1 MTRILWYIAFL
12 LLLSATGRAQFPVR
26 VQVNVVQPVPPYL
39 PQLKADLA
47 GNHYGQLNQD
57 ISSHLSIILSY
68 TGRSQQRIKLA
79 GSIER
84 VAPAPISVSLRPDF
98 QPAAPIIMGPQ
109 QAMLSLNSS
118 LLQSAFGNFS
128 ENSLVFTN
136 CDLNTLRQ
144 NGVDYKLPEGT
155 YRICVTAYDYDHPGF
170 SAPLSPPGTGCA
182 YFTICYT
189 ASAPQ
194 FILPV
199 TTILQSNSG
208 FLDLTPRSTQVQFTW
223 TPPATTC
230 GMPFGPLTYEIEI
243 RRVFNGQTVTDALSN
258 PYVFHQ
264 QNIPATTFFLDTL
277 KYAHVLVPGQ
287 QYITRVKANFIP
299 MIGSPLEVANQ
310 GYSQIGAFTWQP
322 VNYFPGN
329 GLAANNNPDSS
340 QIAAN
345 QGKPLPPGAT
355 ILPGGYIV
363 QNYTPGASCPAG
375 APVSGTTPLSSG
387 PAGQDLTIGG
397 FKMHVDQATAN
408 TDGSYHGTGY
418 VVWHP
423 FAADIHL
430 SVNFDS
436 LRVNDQKV
444 VFAGVA
450 LTATAGGFPDWSV
463 FGGSDAIAKLTGLAG
478 NSLGAIQTR
487 IGSGASSINQAS
499 AANVLSFPLGLT
511 TTLGGMPFTLA
522 IMGISFRPSCNNMN
536 VLLPLN
542 VPDLGGSLAL
552 AGSGLQID
560 PNKLFSAAGDAVLY
574 LPQNLTLTAGGL
586 QFNFD
591 GCPNAGSNSIDTS
604 KGVYVNWDPTNGLSK
619 IVVNAD
625 ISFIGGASIVAV
637 DKNDQRLTT
646 PAAIH
651 AKFSFSDWNDWV
663 ASATLPNDFELAG
676 LPGFPIHS
684 DGLFYDHSNHQN
696 PTGPGIPGGIV
707 FPPGYKG
714 AEDASFQGLYI
725 PNLTMSLPST
735 FVKFNGSTTGGIS
748 FQDFILDN
756 SGVTTTINATNIL
769 DISTGDLGGWAF
781 SIDKISIGIVQNNFQ
796 SGMEMNGQLRLP
808 IASSSL
814 LYTCNLN
821 STDGKVNYQFVV
833 QPGGQL
839 DIPLWVAQ
847 LSLDPNSS
855 LMINNDANGMA
866 IKSHLNGSIGVSID
880 VSGFP
885 KVNLPALSFQD
896 MAMANRADTNANAAT
911 GFFFNAGTWSLG
923 GGVPIPASLT
933 GAFPAG
939 INSSDLAA
947 NGPNPGDPTP
957 ANAGDPTPADANA
970 GDPTAAYPNAG
981 DPTPADATSAY
992 PAAPAPYDDGS
1003 SQSTMAGFS
1012 LDLSDFRPYFSP
1024 NSTTSFEA
1032 GVYFAVKVG
1041 IGFGDA
1047 SVISGSATL
1056 GILGQVNFPSGSA
1069 PKPSFDKIDCK
1080 QVIIDGDIGPVTVHG
1095 ELDFLNNDATYGD
1108 GIKGT
1113 LSATFPFAQLNA
1125 AAQFGTTLPTAGGFH
1140 YWAVGGS
1147 VYMDAGILI
1156 GPGLTV
1162 NGFGGG
1168 IYHNMT
1174 LSIPNDND
1182 IRSHPPTTPGT
1193 FPMVPQNNTTG
1204 IQAELLVAIIQP
1216 TIVNASLTLSV
1227 EIVNGGLGKM
1237 QLNGQGYAIT
1247 DPPENTDAV
1256 VSVTMQMTY
1265 DFVNK
1270 IFDTY
1275 IDAQFHFLIAYANA
1289 PIWIH
1294 GGPDGDYF
1302 YVGRPDQGDVNKVSL
1317 QLINIGSP
1325 GDDLYVNLGATAYF
1339 DAGTELPA
1347 FPPLPPDIAS
1357 NLNKSSNDAAVASM
1371 LKLIA
1376 GGGNP
1381 GFMFGADVQGHI
1393 RLELLFLYAEVD
1405 AELGFD
1411 VAFEH
1416 VTNPPA
1422 GCAQPDGTFGLNN
1435 WYGMGQF
1442 YAYFD
1447 LQIGLH
1453 VDAWFYDGD
1462 VALVEEKAWAVLQAG
1477 LPNPSWVNGEVH
1489 VEGSAL
1495 GGLVHVSGDFPFSFG
1510 TECNIPFNPLDDIQM
1525 ITDIGPTD
1533 SADVFASP
1541 YAAFSVPMNDV
1552 DYPIQVPADQN
1563 HSQPYTRTFRFYE
1576 NQFSLFKEQQDGSDS
1591 LVTSIG
1597 YGGTVSNSTDGLAS
1611 SMYPHDMLE
1620 PHTRYKVYVKCG
1632 VDEVV
1637 NGQSQQPAGSPGF
1650 QDTTYYFTTGS
1661 APPNLVPENISYSY
1675 PIDGQRYLLQ
1685 NEFGR
1690 HGEIRMGYWQYNLLP
1705 PPAPAA
1711 SLGGYNYF
1719 VYFLSATGDT
1729 LKTTFTMD
1737 QANNKLNYTIP
1748 AGLKNNMVYDMQVW
1762 VVPRTLLAMKT
1773 NLPSVTRETETITN
1787 KVTSAP
1793 PMSNVQPSAASG
1805 GSPQPAP
1812 MPLMSTVSISR
1823 NKIVPLNIGH
1833 PLGTIPIFT
1842 ARFQTSQYNSFADK
1856 MAAYGQWTTKT
1867 EDNFRDLTLYSTV
1880 TTSEEFDEFEMKGY
1894 TSGCTHC
1901 DADTVAVFPA
1911 MFGAAIPWNN
1921 SAQNDK
1927 FASDNLYANAFTLAF
1942 YGITADLGAPEV
1954 RDALHPV
1961 YTLYTD
1967 GMPYQPK
1974 LPSLFTPLRSTMT
1987 SVANTGYAAT
1997 NGPKPASA
2005 NGASSNGG
2013 GGNSEFA
2020 TSVRGPLLASELQ
2033 PAAPAGMMGFH
2044 TAGSFIGLPASYIT
2058 PSTTSGGSSQ
2068 SQRTVFTGT
2077 LQANTAANN
2086 ILVVGPHLLWK
2097 HDNYIYADYQLLQ
2110 QFATNFLANQQ
2121 QTTWLPFTGTIP
2133 TALLQALTYGDN
2145 VTLATGEYGS
2155 VTADPTRYSSRWND
2169 PTITQLANTIRALP
2183 FQPLPSGTTRTLQ
2196 FNYQFPFCGGCSM
2209 SSTVPASFN
2218 YGLIHPT
2225 LVNQSMKLVK

>member
-1 MTRILWYIAFL
+1 MTRILCYIAFL

-47 GNHYGQLNQD
+47 GNRASQLNQD
-57 ISSHLSIILSY
+57 ITSHLSIVLSY
-68 TGRSQQRIKLA
+68 TGRGQQRIKLA

-84 VAPAPISVSLRPDF
+84 IAPAPIGVSLRPDF
-98 QPAAPIIMGPQ
+98 QPAQPIIMGPQ
-109 QAMLSLNSS
+109 QAMLSLNST

-128 ENSLVFTN
+128 ENSLVYTN

-144 NGVDYKLPEGT
+144 NGIDYKLPEGT
-155 YRICVTAYDYDHPGF
+155 YRLCVTAYDYDRPGF
-170 SAPLSPPGTGCA
+170 STPLSPPGTGCA

-208 FLDLTPRSTQVQFTW
+208 FQDLTPRSTQVQFTW
-223 TPPATTC
+223 TPPTTTC
-230 GMPFGPLTYEIEI
+230 GMPIGPLTYEIEI

-310 GYSQIGAFTWQP
+310 GYSQIGAFTYAP

-329 GLAANNNPDSS
+329 GLPVNP
-340 QIAAN
+340 N
-345 QGKPLPPGAT
+345 PVPPGPPVPVSS
-355 ILPGGYIV
+355 IMPGGYII

-375 APVSGTTPLSSG
+375 TPISGTTPLSSS
-387 PAGQDLTIGG
+387 PAGLDLTIGG
-397 FKMHVDQATAN
+397 FKMHVDQATVK

-436 LRVNDQKV
+436 LRVNDQKM
-444 VFAGVA
+444 VFAGTA

-463 FGGSDAIAKLTGLAG
+463 FGGTDAIAKLTGLAG
-478 NSLGAIQTR
+478 NSLGSIQTR
-487 IGSGASSINQAS
+487 IANGAYSINQAS
-499 AANVLSFPLGLT
+499 AASAVSFPLGLN
-511 TTLGGMPFTLA
+511 TTLGGAPFTLA
-522 IMGISFRPSCNNMN
+522 IMGISFRPTCNNMN
-536 VLLPLN
+536 VLLSLN

-560 PNKLFSAAGDAVLY
+560 PNKILSTSGTAVLY
-574 LPQNLTLTAGGL
+574 LPQDLTLSTGSL

-591 GCPNAGSNSIDTS
+591 GCPNAGSNSVDTS
-604 KGVYVNWDPTNGLSK
+604 KGVYVNWDPTNGLSN

-625 ISFIGGASIVAV
+625 IRFVGGTSIVAV
-637 DKNDQRLTT
+637 DKNDQRLST

-651 AKFSFSDWNDWV
+651 ARFSFSDWNDWV
-663 ASATLPNDFELAG
+663 ATATLPNDFELAG

-684 DGLFYDHSNHQN
+684 DGLYYDHSTRSN
-696 PTGPGIPGGIV
+696 PASIT
-707 FPPGYKG
+707 FPSGYKG
-714 AEDASFQGLYI
+714 AQDQSFQGLYI
-725 PNLTMSLPST
+725 PNLGMSLPST
-735 FVKFNGSTTGGIS
+735 FVKFDGSKPGGIS
-748 FQDFILDN
+748 FQNFILDN
-756 SGVTTTINATNIL
+756 SGVTTTISATNIL

-781 SIDKISIGIVQNNFQ
+781 SIDKISIGVVQDNFQ
-796 SGMEMNGQLRLP
+796 SGMQMNGQLKLP
-808 IASSSL
+808 VSSSSL

-821 STDGKVNYQFVV
+821 STGGKVNYQFVV
-833 QPGGQL
+833 QPGGEL

-847 LSLDPNSS
+847 LNLDPNSS
-855 LMINNDANGMA
+855 LVINSDANGMA
-866 IKSHLNGSIGVSID
+866 IKSHLNGSINVAID

-885 KVNLPALSFQD
+885 KVSLPALSFQD
-896 MAMANRADTNANAAT
+896 MAMANRADTNANAAS
-911 GFFFNAGTWSLG
+911 GFYFNAGTWSLG
-923 GGVPIPASLT
+923 GGIPIPAGFTSAPL
-933 GAFPAG
+933 PAG
-939 INSSDLAA
+939 LNGSDLAA
-947 NGPNPGDPTP
+947 SGPNPGDPM
-957 ANAGDPTPADANA
+957 PT
-970 GDPTAAYPNAG
+970 
-981 DPTPADATSAY
+981 
-992 PAAPAPYDDGS
+992 PYDDGS
-1003 SQSTMAGFS
+1003 SQGTIAGFS
-1012 LDLSDFRPYFSP
+1012 LSLSDFKPYFSP
-1024 NSTTSFEA
+1024 NSTSSFEA
-1032 GVYFAVKVG
+1032 GVYFNVKVG

-1047 SVISGSATL
+1047 SVISGSANL
-1056 GILGQVNFPSGSA
+1056 GILGQVNLASGSA

-1080 QVIIDGDIGPVTVHG
+1080 QVIIDGDIGPITVHG
-1095 ELDFLNNDATYGD
+1095 ELDFLNNDQTYGD

-1113 LSATFPFAQLNA
+1113 LSATFPFAQFNA
-1125 AAQFGTTLPTAGGFH
+1125 AAQFGTTLPSAGNFH

-1147 VYMDAGILI
+1147 VYLDAGILI

-1174 LSIPNDND
+1174 LTVPTADPNE
-1182 IRSHPPTTPGT
+1182 IRNHPSTSPGT
-1193 FPMVPQNNTTG
+1193 IPMVPQINTTG

-1216 TIVNASLTLSV
+1216 TIVNASLLLSV
-1227 EIVNGGLGKM
+1227 EIHNGGLSLM

-1247 DPPENTDAV
+1247 DPPGNSDAV
-1256 VSVTMQMTY
+1256 VSVGMQMTY

-1270 IFDTY
+1270 VFDTY
-1275 IDAQFHFLIAYANA
+1275 IDAQFHFLIATANA

-1302 YVGRPDQGDVNKVSL
+1302 YVGRPDQGDANKVSL
-1317 QLINIGSP
+1317 QLINIGNP
-1325 GDDLYVNLGATAYF
+1325 GDDLYVYLGATAYF

-1347 FPPLPPDIAS
+1347 FPPLPPEIAS
-1357 NLNKSSNDAAVASM
+1357 NLDKSSNDAAVTSM
-1371 LKLIA
+1371 LKLIGA
-1376 GGGNP
+1376 GGNP

-1393 RLELLFLYAEVD
+1393 RLQLLFLYAEVD

-1422 GCAQPDGTFGLNN
+1422 GCAAPDGSFGLNN

-1453 VDAWFYDGD
+1453 VDAWFFDGD

-1620 PHTRYKVYVKCG
+1620 PHTMYKVYVKCG

-1637 NGQSQQPAGSPGF
+1637 NGQEQQAVGSPGF

-1675 PIDGQRYLLQ
+1675 PINGQRYLLQ

-1690 HGEIRMGYWQYNLLP
+1690 HGEIRTGRWQYDLLP
-1705 PPAPAA
+1705 PPSPTLA
-1711 SLGGYNYF
+1711 GYNYF

-1737 QANNKLNYTIP
+1737 EANNKLNYTIP
-1748 AGLKNNMVYDMQVW
+1748 AGLKNNTVYDMQVW
-1762 VVPRTLLAMKT
+1762 VVPRGLLAMKT
-1773 NLPSVTRETETITN
+1773 NLPSVTRETETVSN
-1787 KVTSAP
+1787 KVTSSS
-1793 PMSNVQPSAASG
+1793 PMGKGQPS
-1805 GSPQPAP
+1805 
-1812 MPLMSTVSISR
+1812 MPLMSTVSINR
-1823 NKIVPLNIGH
+1823 NKVVPLNISH
-1833 PLGTIPIFT
+1833 PPGSIPIFT

-1856 MAAYGQWTTKT
+1856 MAAYGGWTTKT

-1894 TSGCTHC
+1894 TSGCTLC
-1901 DADTVAVFPA
+1901 GSNVPVYPA
-1911 MFGAAIPWNN
+1911 LFGAVIPWNN

-1927 FASDNLYANAFTLAF
+1927 FASDNLYANAFTLPF

-1961 YTLYTD
+1961 YTVYTD

-1974 LPSLFTPLRSTMT
+1974 LPALATLLQKSTSM
-1987 SVANTGYAAT
+1987 SVANSGYAAANT
-1997 NGPKPASA
+1997 PGLASGKS
-2005 NGASSNGG
+2005 NSSG
-2013 GGNSEFA
+2013 GGNPMFA
-2020 TSVRGPLLASELQ
+2020 TSVRGPIMASEQQ

-2044 TAGSFIGLPASYIT
+2044 SAGSFIGLPVSYMS
-2058 PSTTSGGSSQ
+2058 PSTTGSGNSQ
-2068 SQRTVFTGT
+2068 QRPELNATLRTG
-2077 LQANTAANN
+2077 AAANN

-2110 QFATNFLANQQ
+2110 QFATTFLANQQ
-2121 QTTWLPFTGTIP
+2121 QTISLPFTGTIP
-2133 TALLQALTYGDN
+2133 TALLQALTYGGN
-2145 VTLATGEYGS
+2145 ITLATGEYGS
-2155 VTADPTRYSSRWND
+2155 ITADPSRYSAKWND
-2169 PTITQLANTIRALP
+2169 PTITQLANTLKGLA
-2183 FQPLPSGTTRTLQ
+2183 FQPLPSGTTWTLQ
-2196 FNYQFPFCGGCSM
+2196 FGYQFPFCGGCSM
-2209 SSTVPASFN
+2209 NSTVPTSFN
-2218 YGLIHPT
+2218 YGLVHPT
-2225 LVNQSMKLVK
+2225 LINQSMKLVK

>member
-1 MTRILWYIAFL
+1 MTRILFYIAFL
-12 LLLSATGRAQFPVR
+12 LLLSATGRGQFPVG

-57 ISSHLSIILSY
+57 ITSHLSVIIRY
-68 TGRSQQRIKLA
+68 TGRGQQRIKLA

-84 VAPAPISVSLRPDF
+84 VSPAPIGISLRPDF
-98 QPAAPIIMGPQ
+98 QPAQPIIIGPQ
-109 QAMLSLNSS
+109 QAMLSLNST
-118 LLQSAFGNFS
+118 LLQSAFGNFA
-128 ENSLVFTN
+128 ENSLVYTN

-144 NGVDYKLPEGT
+144 NGIDYKLPEGT

-199 TTILQSNSG
+199 TTLLQSNSS
-208 FLDLTPRSTQVQFTW
+208 FQDVTPRSTQFQFTW

-230 GMPFGPLTYEIEI
+230 GMPIGPLTYEIEI

-264 QNIPATTFFLDTL
+264 QNIPATSFFLDTL

-310 GYSQIGAFTWQP
+310 GYSQIGAFTYQP

-329 GLAANNNPDSS
+329 GLPVNPNP
-340 QIAAN
+340 A
-345 QGKPLPPGAT
+345 PPGPPIPAGS
-355 ILPGGYIV
+355 IQPGGYIV

-375 APVSGTTPLSSG
+375 TPVTSTTPLPSG

-408 TDGSYHGTGY
+408 TDGSYHGAGY
-418 VVWHP
+418 VIWHP
-423 FAADIHL
+423 FAADIRL

-444 VFAGVA
+444 VFAGAA

-463 FGGSDAIAKLTGLAG
+463 FGGSDVISKLTGLG
-478 NSLGAIQTR
+478 GSSLSSIQNR
-487 IGSGASSINQAS
+487 IAAAANSINQA
-499 AANVLSFPLGLT
+499 AGANALSFPLGLN
-511 TTLGGMPFTLA
+511 TTLGGAPFTLA
-522 IMGISFRPSCNNMN
+522 IMGISFRPTCNNMN
-536 VLLPLN
+536 VLLSLN
-542 VPDLGGSLAL
+542 VPDLDGALSL

-560 PNKLFSAAGDAVLY
+560 PNKLFSTADDPVLY
-574 LPQNLTLTAGGL
+574 LPQDYTLTANGL
-586 QFNFD
+586 QFKFD
-591 GCPNAGSNSIDTS
+591 GCPSASSNSIDTS
-604 KGVYVNWDPTNGLSK
+604 KGVYVNWDPANGLGK

-625 ISFIGGASIVAV
+625 ISFIAGTSIVAV

-663 ASATLPNDFELAG
+663 AAATLPNDFELAG

-684 DGLFYDHSNHQN
+684 DGLFYDHSTRQN
-696 PTGPGIPGGIV
+696 PSSPAIV

-714 AEDASFQGLYI
+714 AQDNSFLGLYI
-725 PNLTMSLPST
+725 PDLTMSLPST
-735 FVKFNGSTTGGIS
+735 FVNFNGSKFGGIS
-748 FQDFILDN
+748 FQHFILDN
-756 SGVTTTINATNIL
+756 SGVTTTISATNVL

-781 SIDKISIGIVQNNFQ
+781 SIDKISIGIIQDNFQ
-796 SGMEMNGQLRLP
+796 SGMQMNGQLRLP
-808 IASSSL
+808 VSSSSL

-821 STDGKVNYQFVV
+821 SVDDKVNYQFVV

-839 DIPLWVAQ
+839 DIPLWVAK

-855 LMINNDANGMA
+855 LVINNDANGMA
-866 IKSHLNGSIGVSID
+866 IKSHLNGSIDVSID

-885 KVNLPALSFQD
+885 KVTLPALSFQD
-896 MAMANRADTNANAAT
+896 MAMANRADTNANAAS
-911 GFFFNAGTWSLG
+911 GFYFNTGTWSLG
-923 GGVPIPASLT
+923 GGMPIPSGIT
-933 GAFPAG
+933 GAPVPGDVATAAGFSSVTGPNTGDPDPTDPAAAFPA
-939 INSSDLAA
+939 IAA
-947 NGPNPGDPTP
+947 TP
-957 ANAGDPTPADANA
+957 A
-970 GDPTAAYPNAG
+970 AAM
-981 DPTPADATSAY
+981 
-992 PAAPAPYDDGS
+992 PAPFDDGS
-1003 SQSTMAGFS
+1003 SQGAIAGFS
-1012 LDLSDFRPYFSP
+1012 LNLSDFRPYFNP
-1024 NSTTSFEA
+1024 NSTSSFEA
-1032 GVYFAVKVG
+1032 GVYFNVKVG
-1041 IGFGDA
+1041 VGFGDA
-1047 SVISGSATL
+1047 SVVSGSANL
-1056 GILGQVNFPSGSA
+1056 GILGQVNFSGGSA
-1069 PKPSFDKIDCK
+1069 PTPSFDKIDCK
-1080 QVIIDGDIGPVTVHG
+1080 QVIIDGDIGPITVHG

-1125 AAQFGTTLPTAGGFH
+1125 AAQFGTTLPSAGNFH

-1147 VYMDAGILI
+1147 VYLDAGILI

-1174 LSIPNDND
+1174 LTVPTTNPND
-1182 IRSHPPTTPGT
+1182 IRNHPSTSPGAI
-1193 FPMVPQNNTTG
+1193 PMVPQINTTG

-1216 TIVNASLTLSV
+1216 TIVNASLLLSV
-1227 EIVNGGLGKM
+1227 EIHNGGLSLM

-1247 DPPENTDAV
+1247 DPPGNSDAV
-1256 VSVTMQMTY
+1256 VSVGMQMTY

-1270 IFDTY
+1270 VFDTY
-1275 IDAQFHFLIAYANA
+1275 IDAQFHFLIATANA

-1347 FPPLPPDIAS
+1347 FPPLPSEIAG
-1357 NLNKSSNDAAVASM
+1357 NLDKSSNDAAVTSM
-1371 LKLIA
+1371 LKYLA

-1381 GFMFGADVQGHI
+1381 GFMFGADVQGHV

-1416 VTNPPA
+1416 VTSPPA

-1462 VALVEEKAWAVLQAG
+1462 VSLCEEKAWAVLQAG

-1510 TECNIPFNPLDDIQM
+1510 TECEILFNPLDDIQM
-1525 ITDIGPTD
+1525 ITDVGPTD
-1533 SADVFASP
+1533 SADVFAAP
-1541 YAAFSVPMNDV
+1541 YAAFSVPMNDA
-1552 DYPIQVPADQN
+1552 DYPIQVPADKD

-1576 NQFSLFKEQQDGSDS
+1576 NQFSLFKEQSDGSDS

-1597 YGGTVSNSTDGLAS
+1597 YGGSVSNSTDGLAS
-1611 SMYPHDMLE
+1611 TMYPNDMLE

-1632 VDEVV
+1632 VDEVI
-1637 NGQSQQPAGSPGF
+1637 NGQEQQPAGAPAF

-1675 PIDGQRYLLQ
+1675 PINGQRYLLQ

-1690 HGEIRMGYWQYNLLP
+1690 HGEIRMGRWQYDLLP
-1705 PPAPAA
+1705 PPSPANS

-1719 VYFLSATGDT
+1719 VYFLSPTGDT

-1737 QANNKLNYTIP
+1737 QVNKKLDYTIP
-1748 AGLKNNMVYDMQVW
+1748 AGLKNNTVYDLQVW
-1762 VVPRTLLAMKT
+1762 VIPRKLLAMKT
-1773 NLPSVTRETETITN
+1773 NLPFITRQTETITN
-1787 KVTSAP
+1787 KVTSP
-1793 PMSNVQPSAASG
+1793 QPMTNGQPFAAAGS
-1805 GSPQPAP
+1805 SPQAAP
-1812 MPLMSTVSISR
+1812 TTLMSTVSINR

-1833 PLGTIPIFT
+1833 PLGSIPIFT

-1880 TTSEEFDEFEMKGY
+1880 TTAEEFDEFEIKGY
-1894 TSGCTHC
+1894 TSGCTIC
-1901 DADTVAVFPA
+1901 GADAVALFPP
-1911 MFGAAIPWNN
+1911 MFAAGIPWNN
-1921 SAQNDK
+1921 NAQNDK

-1967 GMPYQPK
+1967 GIPYQPK
-1974 LPSLFTPLRSTMT
+1974 LPALFTLEKSAI
-1987 SVANTGYAAT
+1987 SKVANTGFAAANT
-1997 NGPKPASA
+1997 PGLAS
-2005 NGASSNGG
+2005 GK
-2013 GGNSEFA
+2013 GNS
-2020 TSVRGPLLASELQ
+2020 TSGAA
-2033 PAAPAGMMGFH
+2033 PAAPAVPAGMIGFH
-2044 TAGSFIGLPASYIT
+2044 SAGSLICLPVSYIN
-2058 PSTTSGGSSQ
+2058 PSASAGGNNQ
-2068 SQRTVFTGT
+2068 SQQPVFTGT
-2077 LQANTAANN
+2077 LQKNAFNR
-2086 ILVVGPHLLWK
+2086 LVVVGPHLLWK

-2121 QTTWLPFTGTIP
+2121 QTTWTFFTGTIP
-2133 TALLQALTYGDN
+2133 VVLLEPLSYGN
-2145 VTLATGEYGS
+2145 NFTLATGEYGS
-2155 VTADPTRYSSRWND
+2155 VSADPSRYSAKWDD
-2169 PTITQLANTIRALP
+2169 PTLTQLAHTIKALP
-2183 FQPLPSGTTRTLQ
+2183 FQPLPPGTTRALQ
-2196 FNYQFPFCGGCSM
+2196 FTYQFPFCNGCSM
-2209 SSTVPASFN
+2209 NSTVPTSFN
-2218 YGLIHPT
+2218 YGLVHSTRI
-2225 LVNQSMKLVK
+2225 NQSMKLIK